1 MAKKISYSFEFFPP
15 NTPEG
20 IKNLKDTRQQLSA
33 FKPEFYSVTFG
44 AGGSTRDLTLE
55 TVLEIKQE
63 GLNAV
68 PHISCIS
75 STKAEIK
82 TLLDIYQQH
91 NIKHLIA
98 LRGDIPS
105 GSAVSGEFKHANEL
119 VSFIRQETNDYFHIE
134 VGAYPEYH
142 PEVISSQIE
151 IQNFKNKVDAGA
163 NSAITQFFFNADAY
177 FRFMD
182 ECLIADI
189 NIPIVPGV
197 MPIYNIKQLARF
209 ASNCG
214 AEIPRW
220 LRIKLESYGD
230 DLPSLRSYGVD
241 VISELCETLI
251 EWDVPS
257 LHFYTLNQ
265 AGIITR
271 IIQNIEG
278 T

>member
-1 MAKKISYSFEFFPP
+1 MPRKISYSFEFFPP
-15 NTPEG
+15 SSPEG
-20 IKNLKDTRQQLSA
+20 IKNSKDTRQQLSA

-63 GLNAV
+63 GFNAV
-68 PHISCIS
+68 PHISGIS

-82 TLLDIYQQH
+82 TLLDLYQQH
-91 NIKHLIA
+91 DIKHLVV
-98 LRGDIPS
+98 LRGDVPH
-105 GSAVSGEFKHANEL
+105 GAVSRGEFKHANEL

-142 PEVISSQIE
+142 PEAVSSQTD

-241 VISELCETLI
+241 VVSELCETLI
-251 EWDVPS
+251 EWEVPS

-271 IIQNIEG
+271 IIKNIEG

>member
-1 MAKKISYSFEFFPP
+1 MPKKISYSFEFFPP
-15 NTPEG
+15 SSPEG
-20 IKNLKDTRQQLSA
+20 IKNSKDTRQQLSA

-63 GLNAV
+63 GFNAV
-68 PHISCIS
+68 PHISGIS

-82 TLLDIYQQH
+82 TLLDLYQQH
-91 NIKHLIA
+91 DIKHLVV
-98 LRGDIPS
+98 LRGDVPH
-105 GSAVSGEFKHANEL
+105 GAVSRGEFKHANEL

-142 PEVISSQIE
+142 PEAVSSQTD

-241 VISELCETLI
+241 VVSELCETLI

-271 IIQNIEG
+271 IIKNIEG

>member
-1 MAKKISYSFEFFPP
+1 MPKKISYSFEFFPP
-15 NTPEG
+15 SSPEG
-20 IKNLKDTRQQLSA
+20 IKNSKDTRQQLSA

-63 GLNAV
+63 GFNAV
-68 PHISCIS
+68 PHISGIS

-82 TLLDIYQQH
+82 TLLDLYQQH
-91 NIKHLIA
+91 NIKHLVV
-98 LRGDIPS
+98 LRGDVPH
-105 GSAVSGEFKHANEL
+105 GAVSRGEFKHANEL

-142 PEVISSQIE
+142 PEAVSSQTD

-220 LRIKLESYGD
+220 LKIKLESYGD

-241 VISELCETLI
+241 VVSELCETLI

>member
-1 MAKKISYSFEFFPP
+1 MPRKISYSFEFFPP
-15 NTPEG
+15 SSPEG
-20 IKNLKDTRQQLSA
+20 VKNSKDTRQQLSA

-63 GLNAV
+63 GFNAV
-68 PHISCIS
+68 PHISGIS

-82 TLLDIYQQH
+82 TLLDLYQQH
-91 NIKHLIA
+91 DIKHLVV
-98 LRGDIPS
+98 LRGDVPH
-105 GSAVSGEFKHANEL
+105 GAVSRGEFKHANEL

-142 PEVISSQIE
+142 PEAVSSQTD

-241 VISELCETLI
+241 VVSELCETLI

-271 IIQNIEG
+271 IIKNIEG
-278 T
+278 N

>member
-1 MAKKISYSFEFFPP
+1 MPRKISYSFEFFPP
-15 NTPEG
+15 SSPEG
-20 IKNLKDTRQQLSA
+20 IKNSKDTRQQLSA

-63 GLNAV
+63 GFKAV
-68 PHISCIS
+68 PHISGIS

-82 TLLDIYQQH
+82 TLLDLYQQH
-91 NIKHLIA
+91 DIKHLVV
-98 LRGDIPS
+98 LRGDVPH
-105 GSAVSGEFKHANEL
+105 GAVSRGEFKHANEL

-142 PEVISSQIE
+142 PEAVSSQTD

-241 VISELCETLI
+241 VVSELCETLI

-271 IIQNIEG
+271 IIKNIEG

>member
-1 MAKKISYSFEFFPP
+1 MPRKVSYSFEFFPP
-15 NTPEG
+15 SSPEG
-20 IKNLKDTRQQLSA
+20 IKNSKDTRQQLSV
-33 FKPEFYSVTFG
+33 FKPDFYSVTFG

-63 GLNAV
+63 GFNAV
-68 PHISCIS
+68 PHISGIS

-82 TLLDIYQQH
+82 TLLDLYQQH
-91 NIKHLIA
+91 NIKHLVV
-98 LRGDIPS
+98 LRGDVPH
-105 GSAVSGEFKHANEL
+105 GAVSRGEFKHANEL

-142 PEVISSQIE
+142 PEAVSSQMD

-271 IIQNIEG
+271 IIQNIES

>member
-1 MAKKISYSFEFFPP
+1 MPRKISYSFEFFPP
-15 NTPEG
+15 SSPEG
-20 IKNLKDTRQQLSA
+20 VKNSKDTRQQLSA

-63 GLNAV
+63 GFNAV
-68 PHISCIS
+68 PHISGIS

-82 TLLDIYQQH
+82 TLLDLYQQH
-91 NIKHLIA
+91 DIKHLVV
-98 LRGDIPS
+98 LRGDVPH
-105 GSAVSGEFKHANEL
+105 GAVSRGEFKHANEL

-142 PEVISSQIE
+142 PEAVSSQTD

-241 VISELCETLI
+241 VVSELCETLI

-257 LHFYTLNQ
+257 LHFYSLNQ

-271 IIQNIEG
+271 IIKNIEG

>member
-1 MAKKISYSFEFFPP
+1 MPKKISYSFEFFPP
-15 NTPEG
+15 SSPEG
-20 IKNLKDTRQQLSA
+20 IKNSKDTRQQLSV

-63 GLNAV
+63 GFNAV
-68 PHISCIS
+68 PHISGIS

-82 TLLDIYQQH
+82 TLLDLYQQH
-91 NIKHLIA
+91 DIKHLVV
-98 LRGDIPS
+98 LRGDVPH
-105 GSAVSGEFKHANEL
+105 GAVSRGEFKHANEL

-142 PEVISSQIE
+142 PEAVSSQTD

-241 VISELCETLI
+241 VVSELCETLI

-271 IIQNIEG
+271 IIKNIEG

>member
-1 MAKKISYSFEFFPP
+1 MPRKVSYSFEFFPP
-15 NTPEG
+15 SSPEG
-20 IKNLKDTRQQLSA
+20 VKNSKDTRQQLSA

-63 GLNAV
+63 GFKAV
-68 PHISCIS
+68 PHISGIS

-82 TLLDIYQQH
+82 TLLDLYQQH
-91 NIKHLIA
+91 DIKHLVV
-98 LRGDIPS
+98 LRGDVPH
-105 GSAVSGEFKHANEL
+105 GAVSRGEFKHANEL

-142 PEVISSQIE
+142 PEAVSSQTD

-241 VISELCETLI
+241 VVSELCETLI

-271 IIQNIEG
+271 IIKNIEG

>member
-1 MAKKISYSFEFFPP
+1 MPKNISYSFEFFPP
-15 NTPEG
+15 SSPEG
-20 IKNLKDTRQQLSA
+20 IKNSKDTRQQLSA

-63 GLNAV
+63 GFNAV
-68 PHISCIS
+68 PHISGIS

-82 TLLDIYQQH
+82 TLLDLYQQH
-91 NIKHLIA
+91 DIKHLVV
-98 LRGDIPS
+98 LRGDVPH
-105 GSAVSGEFKHANEL
+105 GAVSRGEFKHANEL

-142 PEVISSQIE
+142 PEAVSSQTD

-241 VISELCETLI
+241 VVSELCETLI

-271 IIQNIEG
+271 IIKNIEG

>member
-1 MAKKISYSFEFFPP
+1 MPRKVSYSFEFFPP
-15 NTPEG
+15 SSPEG
-20 IKNLKDTRQQLSA
+20 IKNSKDTRQQLSA

-63 GLNAV
+63 GFNAV
-68 PHISCIS
+68 PHISGIS

-82 TLLDIYQQH
+82 TLLDLYQQH
-91 NIKHLIA
+91 DIKHLVV
-98 LRGDIPS
+98 LRGDVPH
-105 GSAVSGEFKHANEL
+105 GAVSRGEFKHANEL

-142 PEVISSQIE
+142 PEAVSSQTD

-241 VISELCETLI
+241 VVSELCETLI

>member
-1 MAKKISYSFEFFPP
+1 MSIFKVFKSLRIVSKYSRKYRRRANFSKRRKFKAYFKKRGQFLSSKGVLFKQQKLFIYPFKSRLL
-15 NTPEG
+15 NTQ
-20 IKNLKDTRQQLSA
+20 RWSS
-33 FKPEFYSVTFG
+33 SVHTARFSP
-44 AGGSTRDLTLE
+44 AMSRD
-55 TVLEIKQE
+55 
-63 GLNAV
+63 
-68 PHISCIS
+68 
-75 STKAEIK
+75 
-82 TLLDIYQQH
+82 
-91 NIKHLIA
+91 
-98 LRGDIPS
+98 
-105 GSAVSGEFKHANEL
+105 
-119 VSFIRQETNDYFHIE
+119 
-134 VGAYPEYH
+134 GAYLNR
-142 PEVISSQIE
+142 ITALSQK
-151 IQNFKNKVDAGA
+151 FKNKVNAGA

-241 VISELCETLI
+241 VVSELCETLI
-251 EWDVPS
+251 GWDVPS

-271 IIQNIEG
+271 IIQNIESS
-278 T
+278 

>member
-1 MAKKISYSFEFFPP
+1 MPRKVSYSFEFFPP
-15 NTPEG
+15 SSPEG
-20 IKNLKDTRQQLSA
+20 IKNSKDTRQQLSA

-63 GLNAV
+63 GFNAV
-68 PHISCIS
+68 PHISGIS

-82 TLLDIYQQH
+82 TLLDLYQQH
-91 NIKHLIA
+91 DIKHLVV
-98 LRGDIPS
+98 LRGDVPH
-105 GSAVSGEFKHANEL
+105 GAVSRGEFKHANEL

-142 PEVISSQIE
+142 PEAVSSQTD

-209 ASNCG
+209 ATNCG

-241 VISELCETLI
+241 VVSELCETLI

-271 IIQNIEG
+271 IIKNIEG

>member
-1 MAKKISYSFEFFPP
+1 MPRKIFYSFEFFPP
-15 NTPEG
+15 SSPEG
-20 IKNLKDTRQQLSA
+20 IKNSKDTRQQLSA

-63 GLNAV
+63 GFNAV
-68 PHISCIS
+68 PHISGIS

-82 TLLDIYQQH
+82 TLLDLYQQH
-91 NIKHLIA
+91 DIKHLVV
-98 LRGDIPS
+98 LRGDVPH
-105 GSAVSGEFKHANEL
+105 GAVSRGEFKHANEL

-142 PEVISSQIE
+142 PEAVSSQTD

-241 VISELCETLI
+241 VVSELCETLI

-271 IIQNIEG
+271 IIKNIEG

>member
-1 MAKKISYSFEFFPP
+1 MPKKISYSFEFFPP
-15 NTPEG
+15 SSPEG
-20 IKNLKDTRQQLSA
+20 IKNSKDTRQQLSA

-63 GLNAV
+63 GFNAV
-68 PHISCIS
+68 PHISGIS

-82 TLLDIYQQH
+82 TLLDLYQQH
-91 NIKHLIA
+91 DIKHLVV
-98 LRGDIPS
+98 LRGDVPH
-105 GSAVSGEFKHANEL
+105 GAVSRGEFKHANEL

-142 PEVISSQIE
+142 PEAVSSQTD

-209 ASNCG
+209 ATNCG

-241 VISELCETLI
+241 VVSELCETLI

>member
-1 MAKKISYSFEFFPP
+1 MPRKISYSFEFFPP
-15 NTPEG
+15 SSPEG
-20 IKNLKDTRQQLSA
+20 VKNSKDTRQQLSA

-63 GLNAV
+63 GFNAV
-68 PHISCIS
+68 PHISGIS

-82 TLLDIYQQH
+82 TLLDLYQQH
-91 NIKHLIA
+91 DIKHLVV
-98 LRGDIPS
+98 LRGDVPH
-105 GSAVSGEFKHANEL
+105 GAVSRGEFKHANEL

-142 PEVISSQIE
+142 PEAVSSQTD

-241 VISELCETLI
+241 VVSELCETLI

-265 AGIITR
+265 GGIITR

>member
-1 MAKKISYSFEFFPP
+1 MPRKVSYSFEFFPP
-15 NTPEG
+15 SSPEG
-20 IKNLKDTRQQLSA
+20 VKNSKDTRQQLSA

-63 GLNAV
+63 GFNAV
-68 PHISCIS
+68 PHISGIS

-82 TLLDIYQQH
+82 TLLDLYQQH
-91 NIKHLIA
+91 DIKHLVV
-98 LRGDIPS
+98 LRGDVPH
-105 GSAVSGEFKHANEL
+105 GAVSRGEFKHANEL

-142 PEVISSQIE
+142 PEAVSSQTD

-241 VISELCETLI
+241 VVSELCETLI

>member
-1 MAKKISYSFEFFPP
+1 MPKKISYSFEFFPP
-15 NTPEG
+15 SSPEG
-20 IKNLKDTRQQLSA
+20 IKNSKDTRQQLSA

-63 GLNAV
+63 GFNAV
-68 PHISCIS
+68 PHISGIS

-82 TLLDIYQQH
+82 TLLDLYQQH
-91 NIKHLIA
+91 NIKHLVV
-98 LRGDIPS
+98 LRGDVPH
-105 GSAVSGEFKHANEL
+105 GAVSRGEFKHANEL

-142 PEVISSQIE
+142 PEAVSSQTD

-209 ASNCG
+209 ATNCG

-230 DLPSLRSYGVD
+230 DLPSLRSYGID
-241 VISELCETLI
+241 VVSELCETLI

-265 AGIITR
+265 AGIISR
-271 IIQNIEG
+271 IIQNIES

>member
-1 MAKKISYSFEFFPP
+1 MPSKISYSFEFFPP
-15 NTPEG
+15 SSPEG
-20 IKNLKDTRQQLSA
+20 VKNSKDTRQQLSA

-63 GLNAV
+63 GFNAV
-68 PHISCIS
+68 PHISGIS

-82 TLLDIYQQH
+82 NLLDLYQQH
-91 NIKHLIA
+91 NINHLVV
-98 LRGDIPS
+98 LRGDVPH
-105 GSAVSGEFKHANEL
+105 GAVSRGEFKHANEL

-142 PEVISSQIE
+142 PEAVSSQMD

-241 VISELCETLI
+241 VVSELCETLI

>member
-1 MAKKISYSFEFFPP
+1 MPRKISYSFEFFPP
-15 NTPEG
+15 SSPEG
-20 IKNLKDTRQQLSA
+20 IKNSKDTRQQLSA

-55 TVLEIKQE
+55 AVLEIKQE
-63 GLNAV
+63 GFNAV
-68 PHISCIS
+68 PHISGIS

-82 TLLDIYQQH
+82 TLLDLYQQH
-91 NIKHLIA
+91 DIKHLVV
-98 LRGDIPS
+98 LRGDVPH
-105 GSAVSGEFKHANEL
+105 GAVSRGEFKHANEL

-142 PEVISSQIE
+142 PEAVSSQTD

-220 LRIKLESYGD
+220 LKIKLESYGD

-241 VISELCETLI
+241 VVSELCETLI

-271 IIQNIEG
+271 IIKNIEG
-278 T
+278 N

>member
-1 MAKKISYSFEFFPP
+1 MPKKISYSFEFFPP
-15 NTPEG
+15 SSPEG
-20 IKNLKDTRQQLSA
+20 IKNSKDTRQQLSV

-63 GLNAV
+63 GFNAV
-68 PHISCIS
+68 PHISGIS

-82 TLLDIYQQH
+82 TLLDLYQQH
-91 NIKHLIA
+91 NIKHLVV
-98 LRGDIPS
+98 LRGDVPH
-105 GSAVSGEFKHANEL
+105 GAVSRGEFKHANEL

-142 PEVISSQIE
+142 PEAVSSQMD

-220 LRIKLESYGD
+220 LRIKLESFGD

-271 IIQNIEG
+271 IIQNIES

>member
-1 MAKKISYSFEFFPP
+1 MPKNISYSFEFFPP
-15 NTPEG
+15 SSPEG
-20 IKNLKDTRQQLSA
+20 VKNSKDTRQQLSA

-63 GLNAV
+63 GFNAV
-68 PHISCIS
+68 PHISGIS

-82 TLLDIYQQH
+82 TLLDLYQQH
-91 NIKHLIA
+91 DIKHLVV
-98 LRGDIPS
+98 LRGDVPH
-105 GSAVSGEFKHANEL
+105 GAVSRGEFKHANEL
-119 VSFIRQETNDYFHIE
+119 VGFIRQETNDYFHIE

-142 PEVISSQIE
+142 PEAVSSQTD

-241 VISELCETLI
+241 VVSELCETLI

-271 IIQNIEG
+271 IIKNIEG

>member
-1 MAKKISYSFEFFPP
+1 MPRKVSYSFEFFPP
-15 NTPEG
+15 SSPEG
-20 IKNLKDTRQQLSA
+20 VKNSKDTRQQLSA

-63 GLNAV
+63 GFNAV
-68 PHISCIS
+68 PHISGIS

-82 TLLDIYQQH
+82 TLLDLYQQH
-91 NIKHLIA
+91 NIKHLVV
-98 LRGDIPS
+98 LRGDVPH
-105 GSAVSGEFKHANEL
+105 GAVSRGEFKHANEL

-142 PEVISSQIE
+142 PEAVSSQTD

-241 VISELCETLI
+241 VVSELCETLI

-271 IIQNIEG
+271 IIKNIEG

>member
-20 IKNLKDTRQQLSA
+20 IKNLADTRKKLSV

-44 AGGSTRDLTLE
+44 AGGSTRDRTLE

-63 GLNAV
+63 GFNAV

-105 GSAVSGEFKHANEL
+105 GSAACGEFKHANEL

-151 IQNFKNKVDAGA
+151 IQNFKNKVNAGA

-189 NIPIVPGV
+189 DIPIVPGV

-241 VISELCETLI
+241 VVSELCETLI
-251 EWDVPS
+251 AWDVPG

-271 IIQNIEG
+271 IIQNIESS
-278 T
+278 

>member
-1 MAKKISYSFEFFPP
+1 MPKKISYSFEFFPP
-15 NTPEG
+15 SSPEG
-20 IKNLKDTRQQLSA
+20 IKNSKDTRQQLSV

-63 GLNAV
+63 GFNAV
-68 PHISCIS
+68 PHISGIS

-82 TLLDIYQQH
+82 TLLDLYQQH
-91 NIKHLIA
+91 NIKHLVV
-98 LRGDIPS
+98 LRGDVPH
-105 GSAVSGEFKHANEL
+105 GAVSRGEFKHANEL

-142 PEVISSQIE
+142 PEAVSSQTD

>member
-1 MAKKISYSFEFFPP
+1 MAKKVSYSFEFFPP
-15 NTPEG
+15 NTSEG
-20 IKNLKDTRQQLSA
+20 IKNLADTRQQLSL

-44 AGGSTRDLTLE
+44 AGGSTRDRTLE
-55 TVLEIKQE
+55 TVLEIKKE
-63 GLNAV
+63 GFNAV
-68 PHISCIS
+68 PHISGIS

-82 TLLDIYQQH
+82 TLLDQYQQH
-91 NIKHLIA
+91 GIKHLVA
-98 LRGDIPS
+98 LRGDVPQ
-105 GSAVSGEFKHANEL
+105 GQLPSGEFKHANEL

-134 VGAYPEYH
+134 VAAYPEYH
-142 PEVISSQIE
+142 PEAASAQID
-151 IQNFKNKVDAGA
+151 IQNFKNKIDAGA
-163 NSAITQFFFNADAY
+163 NSAITQFFFNSDAY

-189 NIPIVPGV
+189 EVPVIPGV

-220 LRIKLESYGD
+220 LRIKLESFGD

-251 EWDVPS
+251 GWDVPS

-278 T
+278 N

>member
-1 MAKKISYSFEFFPP
+1 MPRKISYSFEFFPP
-15 NTPEG
+15 SSPEG
-20 IKNLKDTRQQLSA
+20 IKNSKDTRQQLSA

-63 GLNAV
+63 GFNAV
-68 PHISCIS
+68 PHISGIS

-82 TLLDIYQQH
+82 TLLDLYQQH
-91 NIKHLIA
+91 DIKHLVV
-98 LRGDIPS
+98 LRGDVPH
-105 GSAVSGEFKHANEL
+105 GAVSRGEFKHANEL

-142 PEVISSQIE
+142 PEAVSSQTD

-163 NSAITQFFFNADAY
+163 NSAITQFVFNADAY

-241 VISELCETLI
+241 VVSELCETLI

-271 IIQNIEG
+271 IIKNIEG

>member
-1 MAKKISYSFEFFPP
+1 MPKKISYSFEFFPP
-15 NTPEG
+15 SSPEG
-20 IKNLKDTRQQLSA
+20 IKNSKDTRQQLSA

-63 GLNAV
+63 GFNAV
-68 PHISCIS
+68 PHISGIS

-82 TLLDIYQQH
+82 TLLDLYQQH
-91 NIKHLIA
+91 NIKHLVV
-98 LRGDIPS
+98 LRGDVPH
-105 GSAVSGEFKHANEL
+105 GAVSRGEFKHANEL

-142 PEVISSQIE
+142 PEAVSSQTD

-241 VISELCETLI
+241 VVSELCETLI

-278 T
+278 S

>member
-1 MAKKISYSFEFFPP
+1 MPRKISYSFEFFPP
-15 NTPEG
+15 SSPEG
-20 IKNLKDTRQQLSA
+20 IKNSKDTRQQLSA

-63 GLNAV
+63 GFNAV
-68 PHISCIS
+68 PHISGIS

-82 TLLDIYQQH
+82 TLLDLYQQH
-91 NIKHLIA
+91 DIKHLVV
-98 LRGDIPS
+98 LRGDVPH
-105 GSAVSGEFKHANEL
+105 GAVSRGEFKHANEL

-142 PEVISSQIE
+142 PEAVSSQTD

-241 VISELCETLI
+241 VVSELCETLI

-271 IIQNIEG
+271 IIKNIEG

>member
-1 MAKKISYSFEFFPP
+1 MPRKISYSFEFFPP
-15 NTPEG
+15 SSPEG
-20 IKNLKDTRQQLSA
+20 IKNSKDTRQQLSA

-63 GLNAV
+63 GFNAV
-68 PHISCIS
+68 PHISGIS

-82 TLLDIYQQH
+82 TLLDLYQQH
-91 NIKHLIA
+91 NIKHLVV
-98 LRGDIPS
+98 LRGDVPH
-105 GSAVSGEFKHANEL
+105 GAVSRGEFKHANEL

-142 PEVISSQIE
+142 PEAVSSQMD

-241 VISELCETLI
+241 VVSELCETLI

-271 IIQNIEG
+271 IIKNIEG

>member
-1 MAKKISYSFEFFPP
+1 MPRKVSYSFEFFPP
-15 NTPEG
+15 SSPEG
-20 IKNLKDTRQQLSA
+20 IKNSKDTRQQLSA

-63 GLNAV
+63 GFNAV
-68 PHISCIS
+68 PHISGIS

-82 TLLDIYQQH
+82 TLLDLYQQH
-91 NIKHLIA
+91 NIKHLVV
-98 LRGDIPS
+98 LRGDVPH
-105 GSAVSGEFKHANEL
+105 GAVSRGEFKHANEL

-142 PEVISSQIE
+142 PEAVSSQTD

-209 ASNCG
+209 ATNCG

-241 VISELCETLI
+241 VVSELCETLI

>member
-1 MAKKISYSFEFFPP
+1 MPRKVSYSFEFFPP
-15 NTPEG
+15 SSPEG
-20 IKNLKDTRQQLSA
+20 VKNSKDTRQQLSA

-63 GLNAV
+63 GFNAV
-68 PHISCIS
+68 PHISGIS
-75 STKAEIK
+75 STKVEIK
-82 TLLDIYQQH
+82 TLLDLYQQH
-91 NIKHLIA
+91 NIKHLVV
-98 LRGDIPS
+98 LRGDVPH
-105 GSAVSGEFKHANEL
+105 GAVSRGEFKHANEL

-142 PEVISSQIE
+142 PEAVSSQTD

-241 VISELCETLI
+241 VVSELCETLI

-271 IIQNIEG
+271 IIKNIEG

>member
-1 MAKKISYSFEFFPP
+1 MPKKISYSFEFFPP
-15 NTPEG
+15 SSPEG
-20 IKNLKDTRQQLSA
+20 IKNSKDTRQQLSA

-63 GLNAV
+63 GFNAV
-68 PHISCIS
+68 PHISGIS

-82 TLLDIYQQH
+82 TLLDLYQQH
-91 NIKHLIA
+91 NIKHLVV
-98 LRGDIPS
+98 LRGDVPH
-105 GSAVSGEFKHANEL
+105 GAVSRGEFKHANEL

-142 PEVISSQIE
+142 PEAVSSQTD

-230 DLPSLRSYGVD
+230 DLLSLRSYGVD
-241 VISELCETLI
+241 VVSELCETLI

>member
-1 MAKKISYSFEFFPP
+1 MPRKISYSFEFFPP
-15 NTPEG
+15 SSPEG
-20 IKNLKDTRQQLSA
+20 VKNSKDTRQQLSA

-63 GLNAV
+63 GFNAV
-68 PHISCIS
+68 PHISGIS

-82 TLLDIYQQH
+82 TLLDLYQQH
-91 NIKHLIA
+91 NIKHLVV
-98 LRGDIPS
+98 LRGDVPH
-105 GSAVSGEFKHANEL
+105 GAVSRGEFKHANEL

-142 PEVISSQIE
+142 PEAVSSQTD

-241 VISELCETLI
+241 VVSELCETLI

>member
-1 MAKKISYSFEFFPP
+1 MPRKVSYSFEFFPP
-15 NTPEG
+15 SSPEG
-20 IKNLKDTRQQLSA
+20 IKNSKDTRQQLSV

-63 GLNAV
+63 GFNAV
-68 PHISCIS
+68 PHISGIS

-82 TLLDIYQQH
+82 TLLDLYQQH
-91 NIKHLIA
+91 NIKHLVV
-98 LRGDIPS
+98 LRGDVPH
-105 GSAVSGEFKHANEL
+105 GAVSRGEFKHANEL

-142 PEVISSQIE
+142 PEAVSSQMD

-271 IIQNIEG
+271 IIQNIES

>member
-1 MAKKISYSFEFFPP
+1 MPKKISYSFEFFPP
-15 NTPEG
+15 SSPEG
-20 IKNLKDTRQQLSA
+20 VKNSKDTRQQLSA

-63 GLNAV
+63 GFNAV
-68 PHISCIS
+68 PHISGIS

-82 TLLDIYQQH
+82 TLLDLYQQH
-91 NIKHLIA
+91 NIKHLVV
-98 LRGDIPS
+98 LRGDVPH
-105 GSAVSGEFKHANEL
+105 GAVSRGEFKHANEL

-142 PEVISSQIE
+142 PEAVSSQTD

-241 VISELCETLI
+241 VVSELCETLI

-271 IIQNIEG
+271 IIKNIES

>member
-44 AGGSTRDLTLE
+44 AGGSTRDRTLE

-151 IQNFKNKVDAGA
+151 IQNFKNKVNAGA

-241 VISELCETLI
+241 VVSELCETLI
-251 EWDVPS
+251 AWDVPS

-271 IIQNIEG
+271 IIQNIESS
-278 T
+278 